1 MNVTYN
7 VTNTEIGM
15 VIMKNRT
22 MKQIHDLLGVDME
35 RMRRITRYSGMM
47 FGKYLI
53 ERAKV
58 LDYIGVEWDPTT
70 IGGNCKGQMSLP
82 LDDMQ

>member
-7 VTNTEIGM
+7 VTNTEIDM

-35 RMRRITRYSGMM
+35 YLPFIQMCIRDRNYTGSSG
-47 FGKYLI
+47 G
-53 ERAKV
+53 
-58 LDYIGVEWDPTT
+58 
-70 IGGNCKGQMSLP
+70 
-82 LDDMQ
+82 

>member
-7 VTNTEIGM
+7 VTNTEIDM

-35 RMRRITRYSGMM
+35 YLRRITRYSGVTY
-47 FGKYLI
+47 GKYLI

-58 LDYIGVEWDPTT
+58 AEE
-70 IGGNCKGQMSLP
+70 
-82 LDDMQ
+82 